1 MLHFWPSMR
10 PAAKKLLTRD
20 DPPAQPPY
28 RHDLA
33 PISTINSDSC
43 PAFFAAPVRAP
54 EFFHLRARMI
64 PNALLA
70 AHNLTRVELRVAQAR
85 PHAADTHRIGPGA
98 QPEATMHIGRH
109 LQPRPM
115 CRGSSSSRAADSAG
129 LRPDERQLRKTV
141 AYALELQQ
149 WGQQDVDVRLATPR
163 LVQSGDC
170 LGAEDPHGDFLRHD
184 RFALARKGG
193 IEAAR
198 AAVEAGPAAKPV
210 VIVAGAPCRQCAV
223 RSAGR
228 GRDDRES
235 EKRHVVLLCQA
246 N

>member
-1 MLHFWPSMR
+1 
-10 PAAKKLLTRD
+10 
-20 DPPAQPPY
+20 
-28 RHDLA
+28 
-33 PISTINSDSC
+33 
-43 PAFFAAPVRAP
+43 
-54 EFFHLRARMI
+54 MI

-70 AHNLTRVELRVAQAR
+70 AHNLARIELRVAQAR
-85 PHAADTHRIGPGA
+85 PHAADTHRIGPDT

-109 LQPRPM
+109 LQPCPM
-115 CRGSSSSRAADSAG
+115 CRGSGSSSSSSRAADSAR

-149 WGQQDVDVRLATPR
+149 RGQQDVDVRFATPR

-170 LGAEDPHGDFLRHD
+170 LGAKDSHGDFLRHD
-184 RFALARKGG
+184 GFALARKGG

-198 AAVEAGPAAKPV
+198 AAVEAEPV
-210 VIVAGAPCRQCAV
+210 ANPFIVAAGAPCRQCPA

-235 EKRHVVLLCQA
+235 EKRHVVLLR
-246 N
+246 